1 MGTCKVM
8 YGRVVKFLLKPR
20 LERVIR
26 RPLDLTLLH
35 QCRKFLLTRRLFR
48 RLTFF
53 IYLALQGPEPAPAS
67 NILY

>member
-20 LERVIR
+20 LERVMR

-35 QCRKFLLTRRLFR
+35 QFRKVLLTRRLFL

-53 IYLALQGPEPAPAS
+53 IDLRHQGWGHHP
-67 NILY
+67 